1 MRRSLLAAQWCWKG
15 WCIEVQ
21 LRKAARVRNVVQD
34 VVRSAM
40 GCLYH
45 VAKQIRLIT
54 VGKQMQKRL
63 SSEDTMFTNAT
74 GLRQL

>member
-1 MRRSLLAAQWCWKG
+1 
-15 WCIEVQ
+15 
-21 LRKAARVRNVVQD
+21 
-34 VVRSAM
+34 M

-63 SSEDTMFTNAT
+63 SSEDTMFTNAN